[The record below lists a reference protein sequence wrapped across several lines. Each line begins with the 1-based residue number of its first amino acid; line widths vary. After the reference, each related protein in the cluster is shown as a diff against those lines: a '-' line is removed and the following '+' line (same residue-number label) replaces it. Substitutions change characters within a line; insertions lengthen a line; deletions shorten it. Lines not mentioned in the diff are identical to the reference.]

1 MAEPRTPQGDTNE
14 GSTRKRGVFS
24 YPAFRRIWL
33 ASLVSSFGDWIGFV
47 AVIALATRVSKGS
60 GETAV
65 AFVLSARLLPGF
77 FLGPIAGV
85 LLDRLDRRRMMLA
98 CDAGRAV
105 VFAFLPFVDTVYGLV
120 LASLFLEALSIAWS
134 SAKEATVPNLIPAKH
149 LASANSLSI
158 AAAYGTFPLG
168 SVAFSLFAK
177 LSDSLSNVDW
187 LSSLRVNQ
195 ESLALWADGFTFV
208 VSGLLV
214 ASMTFPRAKPVAEA
228 EVLKPNAMRDLREGW
243 RFIGSSPRVRSVM
256 LGIGAGLFGGGML
269 VPLGA
274 TFAKEDLGGGAA
286 GFGALIS
293 GLGFGVALSVLGL
306 SLVQRYF
313 KPEPVFIGAL
323 FAAAASISLGA
334 TSSSLAPAVLW
345 VGGLGLCAGAVYVL
359 GFTILQTNVDD
370 ALRGRTFAT
379 LYTLIRVCLLLAFTL
394 APILSRVLG
403 SLGSTVGL
411 NVSGVRLALW
421 MVGLIIAG
429 AGLLSLLS
437 LREPVNSPST
447 AS

>member
-1 MAEPRTPQGDTNE
+1 MAKPRSTE
-14 GSTRKRGVFS
+14 GEEAETRKGVFS
-24 YPAFRRIWL
+24 YPSFRRIWT

-77 FLGPIAGV
+77 FFGPIAGV
-85 LLDRLDRRRMMLA
+85 LLDRLDRRRVMLC

-105 VFAFLPFVDTVYGLV
+105 VFAFLPFVDTVIGLV
-120 LASLFLEALSIAWS
+120 LASLLLEVLSIGWS
-134 SAKEATVPNLIPAKH
+134 SAKEATVPNLVPVDQ
-149 LASANSLSI
+149 LAAANSLSV

-168 SVAFSLFAK
+168 SIAFALLAKFAEG
-177 LSDSLSNVDW
+177 LGNIDA
-187 LSSLRVNQ
+187 LSSLRINQ

-208 VSGLLV
+208 VSALLV
-214 ASMTFPRAKPVAEA
+214 GSIAFPRKIVDTDDET
-228 EVLKPNAMRDLREGW
+228 KPNVMRDLREGL

-269 VPLGA
+269 VPLGQ
-274 TFAKEDLGGGAA
+274 TFAKDDLGGGPA

-293 GLGFGVALSVLGL
+293 ALGIGVAISVVGL
-306 SLVQRYF
+306 SFLQRRLR
-313 KPEPVFIGAL
+313 PEPTFIGAV
-323 FAAAASISLGA
+323 FAAAVFISLGA
-334 TSSSLAPAVLW
+334 TSGSMGPAVLF
-345 VGGLGLCAGAVYVL
+345 VFLLGFCAGAVYVL

-379 LYTLIRVCLLLAFTL
+379 LYTLIRVCLLLAFTV
-394 APILSRVLG
+394 APILSRLLG
-403 SLGSTVGL
+403 SLALTLGFH
-411 NVSGVRLALW
+411 VSGVRCTLWLVGVIIGLA
-421 MVGLIIAG
+421 GLI
-429 AGLLSLLS
+429 SVLS
-437 LREPVNSPST
+437 LREPATRAQP

>member
-1 MAEPRTPQGDTNE
+1 MTQE
-14 GSTRKRGVFS
+14 GSARTKGVFS
-24 YPAFRRIWL
+24 YPSFRRIWF

-85 LLDRLDRRRMMLA
+85 LLDRLDRRRMMMA
-98 CDAGRAV
+98 CDFGRAV

-134 SAKEATVPNLIPAKH
+134 SAKEATVPNLIPPAQ

-168 SVAFSLFAK
+168 TLVFALLAKVSEWVGHFS
-177 LSDSLSNVDW
+177 W
-187 LSSLRVNQ
+187 LSSLRTDQ
-195 ESLALWADGFTFV
+195 ESLALWLDGFTFLMSAFLIASV
-208 VSGLLV
+208 V
-214 ASMTFPRAKPVAEA
+214 FPRVREA
-228 EVLKPNAMRDLREGW
+228 GEEGEKSTALSDLREGW
-243 RFIGSSPRVRSVM
+243 RFIGTSPRVRAVM

-286 GFGALIS
+286 GFGLLIT
-293 GLGFGVALSVLGL
+293 GLGFGVAFSVLGL
-306 SLVQRYF
+306 SFLQKHL
-313 KPEPVFIGAL
+313 KPEPVFVGSL
-323 FAAAASISLGA
+323 FVAAVSISLGA
-334 TSSSLAPAVLW
+334 TSGSMTPAVLW
-345 VGGLGLCAGAVYVL
+345 VGCLGLCAGAVYVL

-370 ALRGRTFAT
+370 TLRGRTFAT
-379 LYTLIRVCLLLAFTL
+379 LYTLIRVCLLLAFTV
-394 APILSRVLG
+394 APILSRLLG
-403 SLGSTVGL
+403 SLGETVGL
-411 NVSGVRLALW
+411 HVSGVRLALW
-421 MVGLIIAG
+421 MIGVIISG
-429 AGLLSLLS
+429 AGLLALLS
-437 LREPVNSPST
+437 LRNPASSVAHHPST
-447 AS
+447 PST

>member
-1 MAEPRTPQGDTNE
+1 VAEPRKKGQG
-14 GSTRKRGVFS
+14 SARKGVFS
-24 YPAFRRIWL
+24 YPSFRRIWT

-85 LLDRLDRRRMMLA
+85 MLDRLDRRRVMLA
-98 CDAGRAV
+98 CDGGRAL
-105 VFAFLPFVDTVYGLV
+105 VFAFLPFVDTVLGLV
-120 LASLFLEALSIAWS
+120 FASLFLEALSIAWS
-134 SAKEATVPNLIPAKH
+134 SAKEATVPNLVPH
-149 LASANSLSI
+149 SQLASANSLSI

-168 SVAFSLFAK
+168 TLAFSLLAK
-177 LSDSLSNVDW
+177 VAVSVSHIGF
-187 LSSLRVNQ
+187 LSSLKTDQ
-195 ESLALWADGFTFV
+195 ESLALWADGFTFI
-208 VSGLLV
+208 VSAMLV
-214 ASMTFPRAKPVAEA
+214 ASVTFPRAKPEPLDDDV
-228 EVLKPNAMRDLREGW
+228 KPNAFRDLREGLK
-243 RFIGSSPRVRSVM
+243 FIGSSPRVRSVM

-306 SLVQRYF
+306 SLIQKHLR
-313 KPEPVFIGAL
+313 PEPVFMWSL
-323 FAAAASISLGA
+323 FVAAACISLGA
-334 TSSSLAPAVLW
+334 TSSSLTPAVLW

-359 GFTILQTNVDD
+359 GFTILQQNVDD

-379 LYTLIRVCLLLAFTL
+379 LYTMIRVCLLLAFTL
-394 APILSRVLG
+394 APLLSRLLG
-403 SLGSTVGL
+403 SLALTVGL
-411 NVSGVRLALW
+411 HVSGVRLALW

-437 LREPVNSPST
+437 LRDESVASHAST
-447 AS
+447 